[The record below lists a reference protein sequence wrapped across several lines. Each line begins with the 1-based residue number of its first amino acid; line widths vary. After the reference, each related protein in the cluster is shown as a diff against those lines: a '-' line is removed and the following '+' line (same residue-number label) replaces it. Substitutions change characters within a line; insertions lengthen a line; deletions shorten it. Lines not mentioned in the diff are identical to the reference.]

1 MSGWIK
7 LHRQLIDWEWYSD
20 INTSR
25 LFIHCLL
32 RANYAPKKWR
42 GISINK
48 GQFWTSLPT
57 LEAET
62 GLSTSQLRTSINK
75 LKSTGDIAVKSQA
88 QGRMVTVSNYDSY
101 QEDDR
106 QDDSLVTGQSQT
118 SDRPVTANKN
128 IKKEN
133 KERKDQE
140 IVIPDGINLSAWNE
154 WVAYRKTKKKTVS
167 QAAAKKQFKLL
178 SNYSTSD
185 QQLVIDN
192 SISNDYQGLF
202 ELKGNSNGQH
212 QQPLAQGQT
221 KRQAA
226 LRQCDEDLANLR
238 RAAEQSHSQSGGV
251 LVDDGKDVRGYLD
264 QPAWPDDQR

>member
-1 MSGWIK
+1 MRKSFIVHIDSLDVLDDLTNEQCGELFRAIK
-7 LHRQLIDWEWYSD
+7 AHQTGVQIELSPVAKIAFSPFRSQFDRDDEKYSE
-20 INTSR
+20 TCKR
-25 LFIHCLL
+25 
-32 RANYAPKKWR
+32 RADA
-42 GISINK
+42 GSK
-48 GQFWTSLPT
+48 GGKQKAANVAS
-57 LEAET
+57 A
-62 GLSTSQLRTSINK
+62 
-75 LKSTGDIAVKSQA
+75 
-88 QGRMVTVSNYDSY
+88 SNSY
-101 QEDDR
+101 QTVANVA
-106 QDDSLVTGQSQT
+106 DSVSK
-118 SDRPVTANKN
+118 SDSKSKSVSKS
-128 IKKEN
+128 K
-133 KERKDQE
+133 E

-264 QPAWPDDQR
+264 QPAWVNNGS